1 MYLKIILFSSLVS
14 LVTITLLNISNVNR
28 QIIIFL
34 SVTIFFTIFTHTFKS
49 MINKNSV
56 NKQIVGLLENDIT
69 EQVNN
74 LNNNTLNEL
83 NNNASNSVN
92 TIVDNKQNVSEKK
105 ANLLNSNSLENEV
118 DSNLHIIPP
127 NDNPPINCLKKDCHN
142 YDFNYQ
148 DLIDKPSNTQY
159 TPDEI
164 MENKLYNQGDCMN
177 DMSCVIKPNKQNMF
191 PQ

>member
-34 SVTIFFTIFTHTFKS
+34 SLTIFFTIFTHTFKS
-49 MINKNSV
+49 MINKNIV
-56 NKQIVGLLENDIT
+56 NKQIIGLLENDIT

-92 TIVDNKQNVSEKK
+92 KIINNKQNINRNYQDNK
-105 ANLLNSNSLENEV
+105 V
-118 DSNLHIIPP
+118 DSNLHVIPP
-127 NDNPPINCLKKDCHN
+127 SDNPPINCLKKDCHN

-148 DLIDKPSNTQY
+148 DLIDKPINAQY

-177 DMSCVIKPNKQNMF
+177 DMSCVIKPNEQNMF